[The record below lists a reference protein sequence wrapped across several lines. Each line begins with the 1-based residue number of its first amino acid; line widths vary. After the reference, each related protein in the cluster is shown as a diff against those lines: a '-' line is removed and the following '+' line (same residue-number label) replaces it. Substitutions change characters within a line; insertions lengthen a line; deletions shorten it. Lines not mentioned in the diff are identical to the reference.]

1 MKKLFLA
8 ALVSVTLAGCFGNN
22 FSWTNA
28 RQIRQGMSERE
39 VIALMGKPT
48 RIQPSPIG
56 LVYIW
61 GHLNAVTGSVKTTSV
76 IVNDAL
82 WLPLLSFWV
91 ITAYR
96 SIFIDGLKITI

>member
-56 LVYIW
+56 LVYITDIQPRYSEW
-61 GHLNAVTGSVKTTSV
+61 PV
-76 IVNDAL
+76 
-82 WLPLLSFWV
+82 
-91 ITAYR
+91 
-96 SIFIDGLKITI
+96 DGL

>member
-39 VIALMGKPT
+39 VIALMGKPI

-76 IVNDAL
+76 IVNDGVVAADPIIL
-82 WLPLLSFWV
+82 GDRSLPLN
-91 ITAYR
+91 IY
-96 SIFIDGLKITI
+96 

>member
-28 RQIRQGMSERE
+28 HQIRQGMSERE

-76 IVNDAL
+76 IVNDGIVAADPIIL
-82 WLPLLSFWV
+82 GDRSLPLN
-91 ITAYR
+91 IY
-96 SIFIDGLKITI
+96 